1 MAVCK
6 HCGAP
11 IEYRPTLTGRWMPVD
26 PGRVA
31 LLTTRGLVRHGWVS
45 HFCTCPQRTMQL
57 PHETTVTQ
65 KRFVPI

>member
-1 MAVCK
+1 
-6 HCGAP
+6 
-11 IEYRPTLTGRWMPVD
+11 MPVD

-57 PHETTVTQ
+57 PRETIITQ
-65 KRFVPI
+65 KRFVPT